1 MEYKTSGK
9 NPEPDILEL
18 TVAPS
23 TVVSSS
29 GGTGIVVPST
39 GMVQFRKKQEK
50 SARIL
55 VAIVVVFIMCHCYRL
70 ALKVHEFLAP
80 TNHVEESFT
89 YCYKQQKYHIPV
101 ALYILHNCHHLFLVI
116 NSSVNFIIYCFV
128 AKEFREKMF
137 RLLSKAWLKL
147 KGSAQASTYNSSP
160 SAFAWRV

>member
-1 MEYKTSGK
+1 MEHKTSGTK
-9 NPEPDILEL
+9 PDDILEL
-18 TVAPS
+18 AVAPS
-23 TVVSSS
+23 TVISSS
-29 GGTGIVVPST
+29 GGAGIVLPASP

-128 AKEFREKMF
+128 AKEFREKMY

-147 KGSAQASTYNSSP
+147 KGSGQASTSNSSP
-160 SAFAWRV
+160 SALAWRV

>member
-1 MEYKTSGK
+1 MEHKTSGTK
-9 NPEPDILEL
+9 PDDILEL
-18 TVAPS
+18 AVAPS
-23 TVVSSS
+23 TVISSS
-29 GGTGIVVPST
+29 GGAGIVLPAST

-128 AKEFREKMF
+128 AKEFREKMY

-147 KGSAQASTYNSSP
+147 KGSGQASTSNSSP
-160 SAFAWRV
+160 SALAWRV